1 MTNTND
7 LFFCYSINLYDFL
20 KKEKQLS
27 YILTGKHIKTD
38 KQFWVFN
45 KNKILL
51 DALDEYK
58 ENGKNL

>member
-1 MTNTND
+1 MTNTNE
-7 LFFCYSINLYDFL
+7 LFFCYSINLYNFL
-20 KKEKQLS
+20 KKDKQLN

-45 KNKILL
+45 KNQILL

-58 ENGKNL
+58 ENGKVL

>member
-7 LFFCYSINLYDFL
+7 LFFCYSINLYNFL
-20 KKEKQLS
+20 KKDKQLN

-45 KNKILL
+45 KNQILL

-58 ENGKNL
+58 ENGKVL